1 MPRSWVKGPCW
12 HPAPPTGGCSPREGA
27 LHPWERDPRA
37 PLCSWG
43 TAPVPPALGLQSGA
57 KPTWPRENEL
67 FLGVCFLMA
76 GEHHVQ
82 GQADSPYLQL
92 AKQASFFPIFFSP
105 LLLFR
110 SPDLLGLGSRCNAK
124 PCYPPLSPKSCDG
137 TEMSTLLIGKL
148 SSRMQPAPPLTPL
161 EPYML
166 LIPFFRELRTC

>member
-1 MPRSWVKGPCW
+1 MAAHHERVPCA
-12 HPAPPTGGCSPREGA
+12 HGR
-27 LHPWERDPRA
+27 
-37 PLCSWG
+37 G
-43 TAPVPPALGLQSGA
+43 TRLLPSALGAQHQSHQPWGFRVVQ

-67 FLGVCFLMA
+67 LLGVRFLMA

-166 LIPFFRELRTC
+166 LIPFFRELRTCW